1 MNNQNVRTASGVV
14 GAALVLL
21 GVLSLVPGITTGLY
35 GELEFAG
42 TGSTAE
48 LFGLFQT
55 SWLLLLAY
63 AAIGAVGLAAMRSER
78 GARWFLTSAGVLFLV
93 AWVYGLVTANDGA
106 ANFVPFNAAGDW
118 LNLVLGVVSIGSP
131 IALRESA
138 GAPTHRTPHAHA

>member
-1 MNNQNVRTASGVV
+1 MNNPAFKKASGAV
-14 GAALVLL
+14 GAVLVLL

-63 AAIGAVGLAAMRSER
+63 VVIGSVGLAAMRSER

-93 AWVYGLVTANDGA
+93 AWIYGLVTANDSG
-106 ANFVPFNAAGDW
+106 ANFVPFNAADDW
-118 LNLVLGVVSIGSP
+118 LNLVIGVVSVGSP

-138 GAPTHRTPHAHA
+138 VAPARRTPHAHG

>member
-1 MNNQNVRTASGVV
+1 MNNPDLRKASGVV
-14 GAALVLL
+14 GAVLVLL

-63 AAIGAVGLAAMRSER
+63 VVIGAVGLAAMRSEH
-78 GARWFLTSAGVLFLV
+78 GARWFLTAAACSSSSHGSTGSSPRTGAGR
-93 AWVYGLVTANDGA
+93 T
-106 ANFVPFNAAGDW
+106 
-118 LNLVLGVVSIGSP
+118 SSP
-131 IALRESA
+131 LTR
-138 GAPTHRTPHAHA
+138 PTTG